1 MGKNK
6 SRENKYSYISS
17 QLLNFAED
25 SYFERTSRPV
35 YAIVFL
41 LPFIAFYELG
51 TIFINTDVLNH
62 TQVRVVA
69 FTWLQSFLVYL
80 GFGSKLAWAAPAFAV
95 VIILAALQIA
105 SRKQWRFG
113 IGDIGPM
120 AVECTLLAVPLIV
133 LSLFLNT
140 SRTYKGD
147 AEQFYSGSA
156 QLQVEIITA
165 ESVAEYSDDEG
176 QEQSVL
182 ANIVTGIGAGIYEEL
197 LFRLILICALMVLF
211 QNVLQFSH
219 KNSIIMSILISA
231 ALFSVH
237 HHIVFIDGQLTLG
250 SPFNWMEF
258 SFRTIAGVY
267 LAVLFAIRGFGI
279 TAGTHG
285 FYDIIATVINSVFF
299 QQ

>member
-17 QLLNFAED
+17 QLLNFAQD

-105 SRKQWRFG
+105 SRKQWRFST
-113 IGDIGPM
+113 GDIGPM
-120 AVECTLLAVPLIV
+120 AVECTLLAAPLIV

-156 QLQVEIITA
+156 QLQAEIITA
-165 ESVAEYSDDEG
+165 ESVAEYSDDQG

-197 LFRLILICALMVLF
+197 LFRLILICALMALF
-211 QNVLQFSH
+211 QNVFQLSH

-237 HHIVFIDGQLTLG
+237 HHIVFIDGQLTLS

-267 LAVLFAIRGFGI
+267 FAVLFAIRGFGI
-279 TAGTHG
+279 TAGTHA